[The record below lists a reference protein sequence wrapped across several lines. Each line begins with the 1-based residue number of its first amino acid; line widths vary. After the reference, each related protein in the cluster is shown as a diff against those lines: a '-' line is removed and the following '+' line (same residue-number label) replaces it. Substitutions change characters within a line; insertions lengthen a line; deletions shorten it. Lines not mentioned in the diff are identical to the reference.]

1 MPLGDTEALSAI
13 ARKLDVDVLISGST
27 HKFEAFEFEGR
38 FFLNP
43 GSATGAFTF
52 AKLGQ
57 GTQKKDD
64 KKEGEQEAEAGD
76 ATSTTLAKDA
86 SKSATASSG
95 ASGTT
100 PSFALMDLQGNNVVT
115 YVYQLVDGEV
125 RVERVEFRKD

>member
-1 MPLGDTEALSAI
+1 M
-13 ARKLDVDVLISGST
+13 LISGAT

-52 AKLGQ
+52 AKLAQ
-57 GTQKKDD
+57 GAQKKED
-64 KKEGEQEAEAGD
+64 KKDADAEG
-76 ATSTTLAKDA
+76 ATDDTSASLAKDA
-86 SKSATASSG
+86 DKLATPDGSA
-95 ASGTT
+95 GTT